1 LPDIPSIAVLPFSN
15 LSGDPKQDYFS
26 DGISDQLI
34 NGLSPIPGLFVIAR
48 NSSFAYKGKSVR
60 EQQIGKEL
68 GVKALLEGSVLK
80 TADRIRIGV
89 ELVDAGSGVEVWT
102 LCYDRPLTDVFALQ
116 DEIVGKVVTT
126 LDLLIKLS
134 EMKHPNSGY

>member
-1 LPDIPSIAVLPFSN
+1 
-15 LSGDPKQDYFS
+15 
-26 DGISDQLI
+26 
-34 NGLSPIPGLFVIAR
+34 
-48 NSSFAYKGKSVR
+48 
-60 EQQIGKEL
+60 
-68 GVKALLEGSVLK
+68 
-80 TADRIRIGV
+80 
-89 ELVDAGSGVEVWT
+89 

>member
-1 LPDIPSIAVLPFSN
+1 M
-15 LSGDPKQDYFS
+15 
-26 DGISDQLI
+26 
-34 NGLSPIPGLFVIAR
+34 
-48 NSSFAYKGKSVR
+48 R